1 MSRMG
6 YVRLVLELFH
16 FSNELKLKNISQ
28 LRESISKSIIVG
40 VCVWL
45 GVCMVKMF
53 ANAFNT
59 AKYLMHYFSCS
70 CSCCFS
76 CSCSR
81 TRS

>member
-1 MSRMG
+1 MG

-16 FSNELKLKNISQ
+16 FSNELKLKKHFAVE
-28 LRESISKSIIVG
+28 REYLKVYNRG
-40 VCVWL
+40 CVCVAWC
-45 GVCMVKMF
+45 VCMVKMF

-70 CSCCFS
+70 CCFS

>member
-40 VCVWL
+40 VCVCVWL
-45 GVCMVKMF
+45 GVCVWLKC
-53 ANAFNT
+53 
-59 AKYLMHYFSCS
+59 L
-70 CSCCFS
+70 
-76 CSCSR
+76 R
-81 TRS
+81 TPLTLLNI